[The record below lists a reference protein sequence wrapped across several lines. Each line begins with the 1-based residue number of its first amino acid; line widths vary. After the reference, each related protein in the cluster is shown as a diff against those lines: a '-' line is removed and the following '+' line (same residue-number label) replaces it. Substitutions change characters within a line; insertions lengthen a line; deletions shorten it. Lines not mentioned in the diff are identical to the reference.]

1 MNRVLLKK
9 LLRDVRVFLIVVA
22 ILLFAFQLLWAR
34 VTYQISHELPKL
46 LEKTVPGGAE
56 KFFDDL
62 FAQGPAK
69 IVQTLIGGG
78 TIRLTRGLDTLSVGY
93 VHPLTLIILSVWA
106 IGRASAAIAGEIDR
120 GTMELLLAQPISR
133 SRLIFSH
140 LLVDIVTIPI
150 LCLAMWLGTWV
161 GTCLVGLKGN
171 PSPILRADPW
181 PFIPALLNVAVLIFA
196 TSGSTLFLSAAG
208 RFRSRVLGLAVLL
221 ALVQFLI
228 NVIGQLWGPL
238 ENLRPLTF
246 YFYYQPQP
254 IIVDS
259 AWYEHA
265 QIWGRLAVLFAVG
278 LVGYLLA
285 WWTFCKRDLPAPL

>member
-1 MNRVLLKK
+1 MTWVLVRK
-9 LLRDVRVFLIVVA
+9 LLRDIRVFLIVVA
-22 ILLFAFQLLWAR
+22 ILLAAFQMLWAR

-46 LEKTVPGGAE
+46 LEKSIPGGAE
-56 KFFDDL
+56 QFFDSL
-62 FAQGPAK
+62 FEQGPAK

-78 TIRLTRGLDTLSVGY
+78 TIKLTRGLDTLSVGY

-133 SRLIFSH
+133 SRIILSH
-140 LLVDIVTIPI
+140 FLVDVLTIPI
-150 LCLAMWLGTWV
+150 LCLSMWLGTWA
-161 GTCLVGLKGN
+161 GTCLVGLKN
-171 PSPILRADPW
+171 HPSPILRAEPW
-181 PFIPALLNVAVLIFA
+181 PFFPALLNVAVLIFA
-196 TSGSTLFLSAAG
+196 TSGSTLLLSAAG

-238 ENLRPLTF
+238 EHLRPLTF

-254 IIVDS
+254 IIVDP
-259 AWYEHA
+259 AWYEKA
-265 QIWGRLAVLFAVG
+265 VIWGRLAVLLAVG
-278 LVGYLLA
+278 SAGYLLA

>member
-1 MNRVLLKK
+1 MTWVLVRK
-9 LLRDVRVFLIVVA
+9 LLRDIRVFLIVVA

-34 VTYQISHELPKL
+34 VTYQITVDMLPW
-46 LEKTVPGGAE
+46 LEANVPGGAE
-56 KFFDDL
+56 SVLEKL
-62 FAQGPAK
+62 FKEGPAK

-78 TIRLTRGLDTLSVGY
+78 TIKLTRGVDTLSVGY
-93 VHPLTLIILSVWA
+93 VHPLTLIILSVWG

-133 SRLIFSH
+133 SRVILAQF
-140 LLVDIVTIPI
+140 LVDVLTIPI
-150 LCLAMWLGTWV
+150 LCLSMWLGTWA

-171 PSPILRADPW
+171 PNLNLRADPW
-181 PFIPALLNVAVLIFA
+181 PFIPSLLNVAVLIFA
-196 TSGSTLFLSAAG
+196 TTGSTLFLSAAG

-228 NVIGQLWGPL
+228 NVIGQLWTPL
-238 ENLRPLTF
+238 EPYRPLTF

-254 IIVDS
+254 IIVDP
-259 AWYEHA
+259 AWFEKPV
-265 QIWGRLAVLFAVG
+265 IWGRLAVLLGVG
-278 LVGYLLA
+278 SVGYLLA

>member
-1 MNRVLLKK
+1 MTWVLVRK
-9 LLRDVRVFLIVVA
+9 LLRDIRVFLIVVA

-46 LEKTVPGGAE
+46 LGKSIPGGAE
-56 KFFDDL
+56 QFFDDL

-133 SRLIFSH
+133 SRIIFSH
-140 LLVDIVTIPI
+140 FMVDMATIPV
-150 LCLAMWLGTWV
+150 LCLSMWLGTWT
-161 GTCLVGLKGN
+161 GTCLVGLKN
-171 PSPILRADPW
+171 HPSPILRAEPW

-238 ENLRPLTF
+238 EHFRPLTF

-254 IIVDS
+254 IIVDP
-259 AWYEHA
+259 AWYEKPV
-265 QIWGRLAVLFAVG
+265 IWGRVAILLAVG
-278 LVGYLLA
+278 SVGYLLA